1 MGKIKSRII
10 LPTGTFLTTEL
21 DSSFYIL
28 PNFNVGELANN
39 LAKDDIKFEIPLQL
53 SWTFLT
59 MMQIV
64 RDKKGSMTV
73 NSGYRT
79 ESFNASLKYA
89 DPKSAHLHMCALDE
103 GKKGQSLSDRKDI
116 TTYFKNLCREFG
128 VIGAINWYTNGQ
140 HYEIGSDLWYGNTE
154 FVIRD
159 FRGKPGD
166 W

>member
-1 MGKIKSRII
+1 MSKIKSRIL
-10 LPTGTFLTTEL
+10 LPSGSFLTTEL

-28 PNFNVGELANN
+28 PNFCVRELANN
-39 LAKDDIKFEIPLQL
+39 LAKDEIKFEIPMRL

-79 ESFNASLKYA
+79 ESFNSSLKYA

-103 GKKGQSLSDRKDI
+103 GKKGQSLAIRKDI
-116 TTYFKNLCREFG
+116 STFWKNLCREFG
-128 VIGAINWYTNGQ
+128 VVGAINWYTNGQ
-140 HYEIGSDLWYGNTE
+140 HYEIGSDLWYGNKD

-159 FRGKPGD
+159 FRGKAGD